1 MKYDYVIVGSGL
13 FGSVFA
19 NKATEAGK
27 KCIIIEKK
35 DEIGGNA
42 RTEEIEGINV
52 HMHGPHIFHCNDK
65 RIWEFVNKYAEFN
78 SYVNRPKVFSKG
90 KIYSFPIN
98 LFTLYQIWGVKT
110 PEEAQKKLEEVR
122 VKIDSPKNLE
132 EWILSQ
138 VGEEVYSIFI
148 YGYTKKQWGKDP
160 KDLPSSIIKRLPIRL
175 TFDDNYFT
183 DRYQGIP
190 IGGYTRMIEGIIGEV
205 PVETEVDYLKD
216 KEYWNKQGS
225 KIVYTGMIDELYNNT
240 YGCLEYR
247 GLRFEHQILDIKDFQ
262 GNAIVNYTDI
272 DVPYTR
278 ICEHKHFE
286 FGKQEKTIITK
297 EYPSNWTIGNEA
309 YYPMNDVHNNE
320 KYKAYKDL
328 ANKDTNMILGGRL
341 ADYKYYD
348 MHQVIGSAMARAEK
362 EIR

>member
-1 MKYDYVIVGSGL
+1 
-13 FGSVFA
+13 
-19 NKATEAGK
+19 
-27 KCIIIEKK
+27 
-35 DEIGGNA
+35 
-42 RTEEIEGINV
+42 
-52 HMHGPHIFHCNDK
+52 
-65 RIWEFVNKYAEFN
+65 
-78 SYVNRPKVFSKG
+78 
-90 KIYSFPIN
+90 
-98 LFTLYQIWGVKT
+98 
-110 PEEAQKKLEEVR
+110 
-122 VKIDSPKNLE
+122 
-132 EWILSQ
+132 
-138 VGEEVYSIFI
+138 
-148 YGYTKKQWGKDP
+148 
-160 KDLPSSIIKRLPIRL
+160 
-175 TFDDNYFT
+175 
-183 DRYQGIP
+183 
-190 IGGYTRMIEGIIGEV
+190 MIEGIIGEV

-240 YGCLEYR
+240 YECLEYR

-362 EIR
+362 EMR